1 MNQWDLRIMNP
12 SRPCLKSQDAGWQ
25 QGQVGHSSPQCLCC
39 FARLLELRLTPWC
52 VIPQKLL
59 YHFITLSRKFE
70 TRFRIL
76 VSHIS
81 WTSPYHMAFFKG
93 TTGPVA
99 KPLSHGGA
107 GTWII
112 RSSSVIGVIGM
123 LQQRKILRARGCWWQ
138 AGWSEMLGK
147 RDIWWSM
154 EVSWNGGTPKSS
166 IWFSDFPF

>member
-1 MNQWDLRIMNP
+1 MNP

-59 YHFITLSRKFE
+59 SFYHLKQEVWNTISDSGFTYFLDIP
-70 TRFRIL
+70 
-76 VSHIS
+76 VS
-81 WTSPYHMAFFKG
+81 YGLFKG

-112 RSSSVIGVIGM
+112 RSSSVIGVTGM

-147 RDIWWSM
+147 RDIWWCM
-154 EVSWNGGTPKSS
+154 EVSWNGRTPKSS